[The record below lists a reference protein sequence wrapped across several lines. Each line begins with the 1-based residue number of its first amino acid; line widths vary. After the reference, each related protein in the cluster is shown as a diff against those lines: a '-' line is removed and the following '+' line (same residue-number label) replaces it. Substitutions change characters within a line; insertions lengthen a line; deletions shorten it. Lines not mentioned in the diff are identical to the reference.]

1 MRTRDDDHHSVK
13 HKEDGWI
20 HRERG
25 DRQRERVEW
34 HRLKQSHGEK
44 REREGG
50 WGGIRSGQS
59 AEDRVRVTNA
69 RVKDQY
75 KSSDRDYQ
83 FKDTSRH
90 NEQLKRRDQVEDG
103 SLSQHRGREDVHA
116 RGNQLSND
124 ERRPRQKR
132 ASTRSD
138 RAVGGSDNCRVHEKK
153 T

>member
-1 MRTRDDDHHSVK
+1 M
-13 HKEDGWI
+13 
-20 HRERG
+20 
-25 DRQRERVEW
+25 
-34 HRLKQSHGEK
+34 
-44 REREGG
+44 
-50 WGGIRSGQS
+50 
-59 AEDRVRVTNA
+59 
-69 RVKDQY
+69 KDQY

-124 ERRPRQKR
+124 ERRPRQER

-138 RAVGGSDNCRVHEKK
+138 RAVGGSDNSRVHEKK
-153 T
+153 HKENTRKNKDSEGSDQNSMIPSKRNQEDISGHMNEPVRSNSRNNYMPFCGGKKPPPGVE